1 MAQAADGVSRQRVGS
16 SLQPQ
21 RFPDYSAS
29 WQLSWEKPMSSW
41 YMLTL
46 VGKDQPGIVA
56 RVTTALFEAGCN
68 LGETSMIRLGD
79 NFTIMMM
86 VQSESGD
93 ETLHAVLM
101 PVIEALGLVLH
112 IDAIDARLHQRLT
125 PDVCIL
131 VHGADRAGIVSQ
143 VTTKA
148 AEAGLNILDLESDVG
163 GTESEPIYILQIEG
177 VAAEGVESIERALAP
192 LRADGVKVDVRPI
205 ETLIG

>member
-1 MAQAADGVSRQRVGS
+1 
-16 SLQPQ
+16 
-21 RFPDYSAS
+21 
-29 WQLSWEKPMSSW
+29 MSNW

-79 NFTIMMM
+79 NFTVMMM
-86 VQSESGD
+86 VQSADGED
-93 ETLHAVLM
+93 LLRDALR
-101 PVIEALGLVLH
+101 PVIDVLRLVLH
-112 IDAIDARLHQRLT
+112 VDPIEAGLHRHPI

-131 VHGADRAGIVSQ
+131 VHGADRAGIVAQ
-143 VTTKA
+143 VTSKA

-163 GTESEPIYILQIEG
+163 GTEADPIYILQIQG
-177 VAAEGVESIERALAP
+177 VATKGVEAIELALAP
-192 LRADGVKVDVRPI
+192 VRAGGVKVDVRPV

>member
-1 MAQAADGVSRQRVGS
+1 
-16 SLQPQ
+16 
-21 RFPDYSAS
+21 
-29 WQLSWEKPMSSW
+29 MSNW

-56 RVTTALFEAGCN
+56 RVTTALFKAGSN

-79 NFTIMMM
+79 SFTIMMM
-86 VQSESGD
+86 ARSEAGD
-93 ETLHAVLM
+93 EALRKALQ
-101 PVIEALGLVLH
+101 PVVDALGLVLH
-112 IDAIDARLHQRLT
+112 IDAIDGRLHHRPI

-143 VTTKA
+143 VTTRA
-148 AEAGLNILDLESDVG
+148 AQAGLNILDLESDVG

-177 VAAEGVESIERALAP
+177 VATQGVDAIEEALAP
-192 LRADGVKVDVRPI
+192 LQAEGVKVDVRAI